1 MEDWDQTL
9 DICKVG
15 ANVYSV
21 KNTSRCTAIIL
32 KAVKL
37 KIHCSGMVEIVAS
50 GQDDCMMLLIVLIPR
65 SPLVSGQK
73 VRQPFENM
81 KLSLPHNNSYKCIAL
96 D

>member
-37 KIHCSGMVEIVAS
+37 KIHCSGMVEMVAS
-50 GQDDCMMLLIVLIPR
+50 GQLM
-65 SPLVSGQK
+65 
-73 VRQPFENM
+73 
-81 KLSLPHNNSYKCIAL
+81 IA
-96 D
+96 